1 MKTSFS
7 SVFEEDF
14 AEIIT
19 RFAGE
24 VSPELSIRFENRIA
38 EAFETIARHPEMG
51 RRRKDL
57 SPAGIRIFRVAGFD
71 SYLIFYQVKA
81 EEVLFIR
88 VLHGAMDLPAMFPDA

>member
-7 SVFEEDF
+7 SVFEADF

-19 RFAGE
+19 RFASE

-38 EAFETIARHPEMG
+38 EAFKLIAHHPEIG

-57 SPAGIRIFRVAGFD
+57 QPQGVRSFRVAGFD
-71 SYLIFYQVKA
+71 SYLIFYQIRTEDVF
-81 EEVLFIR
+81 FIR